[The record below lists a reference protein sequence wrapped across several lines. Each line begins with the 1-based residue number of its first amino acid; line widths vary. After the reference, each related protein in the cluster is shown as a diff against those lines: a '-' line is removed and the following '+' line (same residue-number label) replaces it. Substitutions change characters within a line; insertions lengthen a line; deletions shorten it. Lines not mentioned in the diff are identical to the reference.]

1 MIPIS
6 SDSASQARSSS
17 LSSPSSLPSGTYGKG
32 EASDSGDEDNIQL
45 RTQSTSML
53 HRYYLEY
60 RVRAMSSSVFRMI
73 EREIM
78 GERKYIYWIRV
89 HLYYTQGRER
99 GEKIIPRE
107 RGERK
112 SIIFV

>member
-1 MIPIS
+1 
-6 SDSASQARSSS
+6 
-17 LSSPSSLPSGTYGKG
+17 
-32 EASDSGDEDNIQL
+32 
-45 RTQSTSML
+45 
-53 HRYYLEY
+53 
-60 RVRAMSSSVFRMI
+60 MI

-112 SIIFV
+112 SILFV